1 MNESPDLK
9 ENEILKEFFTLEAS
23 LEGDHPSPNPHIKLY
38 DTNEGKCNRFLE
50 CLHISLDIGGEKEN
64 TERD

>member
-23 LEGDHPSPNPHIKLY
+23 LEGIIHLQVRISSSLTPMRASVI
-38 DTNEGKCNRFLE
+38 LE
-50 CLHISLDIGGEKEN
+50 CLHISLDIGGENEN
-64 TERD
+64 TERG